1 MTSRQTKA
9 KKMMTTRTFKP
20 TLTKDELNELEAETY
35 NGNIHIV
42 NTEEEAKAACS
53 NLMKQKIV
61 GFDTETRPSF
71 TKGETHHV
79 ALMQISDSTD
89 CYLFR
94 LNLIGMPKCVASFL
108 KSKKVKKIGLS
119 TKDDFRALSQIK
131 EDLKP
136 DNFIELQNYVTTFGI
151 EEKSL
156 SKIYAIV
163 FGKRISK
170 GQRLSNWEAEELSAK
185 QQLYAALDAY
195 ATRQIFIELEGITE

>member
-1 MTSRQTKA
+1 MT
-9 KKMMTTRTFKP
+9 TTRTFKP
-20 TLTKDELNELEAETY
+20 TLSKEELNELEAETY
-35 NGNIHIV
+35 SGNIHIV
-42 NTEEEAKAACS
+42 NTEEEAEEACS
-53 NLMKQKIV
+53 HLMKQKVV

-79 ALMQISDSTD
+79 ALMQISDATD

-94 LNLIGMPKCVASFL
+94 LNQIGMPNCVTKFL
-108 KSKKVKKIGLS
+108 KTKKVQKIGLS
-119 TKDDFRALSQIK
+119 TKDDFRALTQIK
-131 EDLKP
+131 ADLKP
-136 DNFIELQNYVTTFGI
+136 DNFIELQNYVTNFGI

-156 SKIYAIV
+156 SKIYALV

-195 ATRQIFIELEGITE
+195 ATRQIYIELEGITE